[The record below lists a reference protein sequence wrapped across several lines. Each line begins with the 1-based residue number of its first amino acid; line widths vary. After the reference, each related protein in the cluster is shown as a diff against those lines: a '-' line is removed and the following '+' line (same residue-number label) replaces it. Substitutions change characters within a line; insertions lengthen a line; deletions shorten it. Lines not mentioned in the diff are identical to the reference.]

1 MSATEPPAAATFTY
15 DPSLAKFDVQL
26 EKYLAALQ
34 QTTPIPLYG
43 IATGSI
49 IFREQHHTSET
60 NSKEEEPRVLLVQ
73 RSPTDSMPLRWEVPG
88 GAVDAGETI
97 LAGAARE
104 VREEAGLAVA
114 RIARLVVHRQQGG
127 AGGGHAGGAE
137 GGGDRGEGLDGGYLI
152 RTTRGKR
159 IPKYT
164 FVVEVEDARRVRL
177 DPAEHQDHVWATEA
191 ECRARRVVRRREGA
205 AAGDEGGELG
215 QGVDDVVVL
224 EFTTEAQEDA
234 ILSAFAARRRE
245 AVGY

>member
-1 MSATEPPAAATFTY
+1 MSATEQSAATFTF

-34 QTTPIPLYG
+34 ETTPIPLYG

-49 IFREQHHTSET
+49 IFSEQHHTSEAS
-60 NSKEEEPRVLLVQ
+60 SKEEPRVLLVQ
-73 RSPTDSMPLRWEVPG
+73 RSPTDSMPLRWEIPG

-104 VREEAGLAVA
+104 VREEAGLAVT
-114 RIARLVVHRQQGG
+114 RIASLVVHHQQGD
-127 AGGGHAGGAE
+127 GGA
-137 GGGDRGEGLDGGYLI
+137 RGEGLDGGYLI

-164 FVVEVEDARRVRL
+164 FVAEVEDARRVRL

-191 ECRARRVVRRREGA
+191 ECRARRVVRRGEGA
-205 AAGDEGGELG
+205 AAGGEGGELG
-215 QGVDDVVVL
+215 QGVDDVVEL

-234 ILSAFAARRRE
+234 ILSAFAARRGE
-245 AVGY
+245 AVGC